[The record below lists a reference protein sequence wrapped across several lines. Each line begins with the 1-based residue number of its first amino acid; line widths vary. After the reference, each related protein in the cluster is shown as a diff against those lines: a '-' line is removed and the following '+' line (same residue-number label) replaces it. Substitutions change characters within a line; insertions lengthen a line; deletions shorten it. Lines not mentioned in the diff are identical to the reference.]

1 MRNKF
6 LKVFFTF
13 ASAIYLF
20 QPLLQAQIDS
30 SAVNKSPY
38 GVIYN
43 HLYYLQAESYDPALA
58 ARSFKLPQ
66 EEAEKAAIK
75 LKQIL
80 DGEGMYV
87 DINRLPQKRNYVDT
101 VSGESIYFIER
112 RVPVVYAEK
121 TDSLWYYSRT
131 TVNNIDKLHKEIY
144 PLGTFLSEWFDKPVW
159 QQSFLTI
166 KLWQW
171 IGLIGL
177 LGLSYVFYFLI
188 SKIILPLIKRGVG
201 LEFGRMEQFQK
212 DFRSLARIISLAVTT
227 KLLSYLLP
235 MLMIEP
241 QVNAF
246 LIKGLGIL
254 FIFFVIF
261 IVTKLM
267 VVVFHYLGKLTA
279 KTENPLDD
287 QLLPVLHKI
296 ANGIIWVIGGI
307 YILDYLD
314 VNVTALLAGISIGGL
329 ALALAAQ
336 DTVKNFFG
344 SLMIFVDQPFKIGD
358 WINFDGVDGVVEEVG
373 LRSTQIRT
381 FANSIITVP
390 NGYLANIAI
399 NNYGMR
405 RYRRFNTKIGVT
417 YDTPP
422 ELITIFVDG
431 IKEIILLHPTSRKD
445 YFEVHLNEFGASSLN
460 ILLYMFFDAPT
471 WTDELKGK
479 HEIMAGIIQLATDLG
494 IRFAFPTQTLH
505 IEDFPGQKGLTPTSK
520 SMNDAKQQVEK
531 SLKNIDHFIK
541 TRKGQDPTKF
551 KPLGGE

>member
-1 MRNKF
+1 MKNGI
-6 LKVFFTF
+6 LKLYFTF
-13 ASAIYLF
+13 TSF
-20 QPLLQAQIDS
+20 LLIFSTALVAQIDS
-30 SAVNKSPY
+30 NEVNLTPY
-38 GVIYN
+38 GAIYN
-43 HLYYLQAESYDPALA
+43 HLYYLQPDSYDPSLS
-58 ARSFKLPQ
+58 ARSFDLPQ
-66 EEAEKAAIK
+66 EEAEEAAIK

-80 DGEGMYV
+80 DGEGMFV

-101 VSGESIYFIER
+101 LSGESIYFIER
-112 RVPVVYAEK
+112 REPLIYAEK
-121 TDSLWYYSRT
+121 KDSLWYYSRT

-144 PLGTFLSEWFDKPVW
+144 PLGTFLAEWFDEPVW
-159 QQSFLTI
+159 QQDFLSI

-171 IGLIGL
+171 LGLAGL
-177 LGLSYVFYFLI
+177 LALAYIFYFLI
-188 SKIILPLIKRGVG
+188 SKIFFPIIKRVVG
-201 LEFGRMEQFQK
+201 MEFGRMEQFQK
-212 DFRSLARIISLAVTT
+212 DFKSLARIISLAVTT

-241 QVNAF
+241 RINAF

-254 FIFFVIF
+254 FIFFIIF
-261 IVTKLM
+261 ILTKLM

-279 KTENPLDD
+279 KTDNPLDD

-296 ANGIIWVIGGI
+296 ANGVIWVIGGI

-494 IRFAFPTQTLH
+494 IRFAFPTQSLH
-505 IEDFPGQKGLTPTSK
+505 IENFPGQKSLTPSPK
-520 SMNDAKQQVEK
+520 SMADAKIQVEK
-531 SLKNIDHFIK
+531 SLKNIDQFIK
-541 TRKGQDPTKF
+541 TRKGTDPTKF

>member
-1 MRNKF
+1 MQFRIA
-6 LKVFFTF
+6 KVLLIVFTF
-13 ASAIYLF
+13 LINIPFSK
-20 QPLLQAQIDS
+20 AQIDGQD
-30 SAVNKSPY
+30 VNKTPY

-43 HLYYLQAESYDPALA
+43 HLYYLQSDSYDPAKA
-58 ARSFKLPQ
+58 ARSFQLPQ
-66 EEAEKAAIK
+66 EEAEDAAIK

-80 DGEGMYV
+80 DGEGLYV

-101 VSGESIYFIER
+101 TSGESIYFIER
-112 RVPVVYAEK
+112 NEPLIYVEK
-121 TDSLWYYSRT
+121 TDSLWFYSRT
-131 TVNNIDKLHKEIY
+131 TVNNIDKLHSEIY
-144 PLGTFLSEWFDKPVW
+144 PLGTFLSEWFQKPVW
-159 QQSFLTI
+159 QNEFLGI
-166 KLWQW
+166 QLWQW
-171 IGLIGL
+171 IGLLGL
-177 LGLSYVFYFLI
+177 LVIGFIVFFLL
-188 SKIILPLIKRGVG
+188 SKIVLPLIKRLVG
-201 LEFGRMEQFQK
+201 LQFGKMEQFQK
-212 DFRSLARIISLAVTT
+212 DFKSLARLISLAITT
-227 KLLSYLLP
+227 KILSYLLP
-235 MLMIEP
+235 MLMITP
-241 QVNAF
+241 RVNSF

-254 FIFFVIF
+254 FLFFLIF
-261 IVTKLM
+261 IFTKLM
-267 VVVFHYLGKLTA
+267 VVVFHYLGKITA

-296 ANGIIWVIGGI
+296 ANGIIWVVGGI

-358 WINFDGVDGVVEEVG
+358 WINFDNVDGVVEEVG
-373 LRSTQIRT
+373 LRSTRIRT

-390 NGYLANIAI
+390 NGNLANIAI

-405 RYRRFNTKIGVT
+405 RYRRFTTKIGVT

-431 IKEIILLHPTSRKD
+431 IKEIIQLHPTSRKD

-471 WTDELKGK
+471 WTDELKGR
-479 HEIMAGIIQLATDLG
+479 HEIMAGVIQLASDLG
-494 IRFAFPTQTLH
+494 VRFAFPTQTLH
-505 IEDFPGQKGLTPTSK
+505 IEEIPGQNSLTPKPKT
-520 SMNDAKQQVEK
+520 MAEAKAQMEK
-531 SLKNIDHFIK
+531 SLKNIDQFIK
-541 TRKGQDPTKF
+541 TRKGTDPTKF